1 MKSAAPVPA
10 VTIAVRVQPEAA
22 REAIGGW
29 AAGALRVR
37 VTAPPREGRAND
49 AVAALLARALG
60 VRASAVRVI
69 RGARSRDKIVRVDG
83 VTRAELDARLA

>member
-1 MKSAAPVPA
+1 MKTPTAAPAATV
-10 VTIAVRVQPEAA
+10 AVRVQPQAA
-22 REAIGGW
+22 REAIVGW

-37 VTAPPREGRAND
+37 VTAPPENGRAND

-60 VRASAVRVI
+60 VRPSAVRVV

-83 VTRAELDARLA
+83 LTRLEVEARLA

>member
-1 MKSAAPVPA
+1 VKTPAAPA
-10 VTIAVRVQPEAA
+10 AIIAVRVQPQAA
-22 REAIGGW
+22 REAIVGW

-37 VTAPPREGRAND
+37 VTAPPENGRAND

-60 VRASAVRVI
+60 VRASAVRVV

-83 VTRAELDARLA
+83 LTRLEVEARLA